1 MCWPHQNSFSNP
13 HFFIPWSVAAAVCSV
28 NKIRL
33 DSLGIGKQIR
43 LMGKLFPVS
52 WGCAALNYKGF
63 PYGKLPGT
71 KSCSESRGELGRN
84 SKILGLFCFLGS
96 LLLARSSFPEL
107 QQERFPWKSREKD
120 GSGDGFLLSSIP
132 QVLLIIT
139 RGHSIQQVM
148 EKMWDWLEMDWKLDF
163 TLESAL
169 VCSTGFSL
177 EVGVN
182 PGFQGYSRGA
192 DPSVSPRGQFCL
204 GGFP

>member
-43 LMGKLFPVS
+43 LTGKLFPVS

-63 PYGKLPGT
+63 PYGKLPGA

-148 EKMWDWLEMDWKLDF
+148 EKNVGLAGNGLEIGF
-163 TLESAL
+163 HPGI
-169 VCSTGFSL
+169 STGLLHWVQS
-177 EVGVN
+177 GGGSKSRI
-182 PGFQGYSRGA
+182 PGIFQGG
-192 DPSVSPRGQFCL
+192 
-204 GGFP
+204 